1 MLCIPAASVAL
12 SVIGVFSQTNFR
24 SARSG
29 GNPDRQ
35 WGIAAARGKTHD
47 RSSSKAKLDGGI
59 QPL

>member
-1 MLCIPAASVAL
+1 L
-12 SVIGVFSQTNFR
+12 FSQAKFD
-24 SARSG
+24 SARIG